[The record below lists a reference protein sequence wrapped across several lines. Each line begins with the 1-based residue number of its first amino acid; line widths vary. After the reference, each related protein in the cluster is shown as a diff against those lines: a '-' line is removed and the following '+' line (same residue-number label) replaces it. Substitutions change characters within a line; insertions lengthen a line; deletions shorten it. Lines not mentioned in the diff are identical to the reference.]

1 MSTPRT
7 PSKGPGARWGFKK
20 KMFGIS
26 ENHIELIK
34 KQEWAKGIPADELFW
49 NKLTEWVAQNLLPD
63 FVTKFTNLV
72 DSIITIDPDHS
83 EIEILELIAMR
94 LVESLGAVMASVRI
108 YDPDT
113 KQLLSYGSYPSEEG
127 TRASQIAIEGS
138 VAGRVITSG
147 HPYIV
152 PDIMNEELY
161 KDKSIVERKGVNSLM
176 AIPFEI
182 PRFFPHERNTTGVIQ
197 IYYSRKNR
205 IFATLEAQIANLM
218 SQRLGFVIAR
228 KKILLMQRVNEKKET
243 ILKLIFSK
251 MGSLEGVKMK
261 DIFNRLIPEL
271 ADIINIQSC
280 ALFSVTED
288 MANVILEAGY
298 PDSLS
303 FHGIGKS
310 FPIESEPAFELVL
323 GMKFTGHESPYEIVT
338 PSYLLVTD
346 PQQSR
351 LISENTKRLSLR
363 RNINSILYIP
373 LRSGEDI
380 THFMTFD
387 ALDQRKGYSAEEIEI
402 LLFLGRELMKAQ
414 RMERLDDILH
424 DFKNPAIAT
433 AGFARRVNAMIEQEF
448 APGPDS
454 KISRYVQIL
463 MEETSRL
470 QEMALSLSH
479 VGKEQAVDVTQ
490 VLKRRFEINEEAI
503 KEQLRQNITLEQGPF
518 EENIFIHC
526 YPLYLERILDNLLNN
541 ATKAIPLHGGKL
553 GISTYL
559 KDSYACIEVKNTG
572 AMPEDVRLQLLEGDA
587 KGRGFYIT
595 HKIIRVLK
603 GLIDI
608 SSEDDT
614 TVITL
619 KLPVYISGK

>member
-1 MSTPRT
+1 
-7 PSKGPGARWGFKK
+7 
-20 KMFGIS
+20 MFGIS

-34 KQEWAKGIPADELFW
+34 KQGWAVNAPVDDFFW
-49 NKLTEWVAQNLLPD
+49 AKLTEWIAQNLLPD
-63 FVTKFTNLV
+63 FLTKLTNLV

-83 EIEILELIAMR
+83 EREILELIAKR
-94 LVESLGAVMASVRI
+94 LVESLDAVLASVRI

-113 KQLLSYGSYPSEEG
+113 KQMLTYGSYPPEEKE
-127 TRASQIAIEGS
+127 RASQIAIEGS
-138 VAGRVITSG
+138 VAGKVITSG
-147 HPYIV
+147 KPFVV
-152 PDIMNEELY
+152 PDIMLEELY
-161 KDKSIVERKGVNSLM
+161 TDKSIVKRKGVNSLM

-197 IYYSRKNR
+197 VYYSQANR
-205 IFATLEAQIANLM
+205 VFAPLEAQIAGLM

-228 KKILLMQRVNEKKET
+228 KKILLMQKLNEKKET
-243 ILKLIFSK
+243 ILKQIFSR

-261 DIFNRLIPEL
+261 EIFNRLIPEL

-288 MANVILEAGY
+288 MTNVVLEAGY

-303 FHGIGKS
+303 FHGIGKIFS
-310 FPIESEPAFELVL
+310 IESEPSFELVL
-323 GMKFTGHESPYEIVT
+323 GLRYQEKESPYEIVT
-338 PSYLLVTD
+338 PSYVLVTD
-346 PQQSR
+346 PEKSS
-351 LISENTKRLSLR
+351 LISANTKRLSLK

-373 LRSGEDI
+373 LKSGDDI
-380 THFMTFD
+380 THFITFD

-402 LLFLGRELMKAQ
+402 LLFLGREVMKAQ

-433 AGFARRVNAMIEQEF
+433 AGFARRLNTMIEKEF
-448 APGPDS
+448 NPGVDS

-479 VGKEQAVDVTQ
+479 VGKEQAVDVTL
-490 VLKRRFEINEEAI
+490 VIKRRFEINKEAI
-503 KEQLRQNITLEQGPF
+503 KEQLRQNITLKEGPF
-518 EENIFIHC
+518 EESLFVYC

-541 ATKAIPLHGGKL
+541 ATKAIPLQGGKL
-553 GISTYL
+553 KISTYL
-559 KDSYACIEVKNTG
+559 EDGYACIEVANTG
-572 AMPEDVRLQLLEGDA
+572 AMSEDVRVKLLEGDA

-595 HKIIRVLK
+595 HKIIRLLK

-608 SSEDDT
+608 DSGEEDT

-619 KLPVYISGK
+619 KLPVYLIY

>member
-1 MSTPRT
+1 
-7 PSKGPGARWGFKK
+7 
-20 KMFGIS
+20 MFGIS
-26 ENHIELIK
+26 ENHIEQIK
-34 KQEWAKGIPADELFW
+34 KQEWAADAPMDGFFW
-49 NKLTEWVAQNLLPD
+49 PKLTEWIAQNLLPD
-63 FVTKFTNLV
+63 FVTKLTNLV

-83 EIEILELIAMR
+83 EREILELIAMR
-94 LVESLGAVMASVRI
+94 LVESLDAALASVRI

-113 KQLLSYGSYPSEEG
+113 KQMLSYGSYPSEEE

-138 VAGRVITSG
+138 VAGRVITTG
-147 HPYIV
+147 KPFIV

-161 KDKSIVERKGVNSLM
+161 TDKSIVERKGVNSLM

-197 IYYSRKNR
+197 IYYEQKNR
-205 IFATLEAQIANLM
+205 IFAPLEAQIAGLM

-228 KKILLMQRVNEKKET
+228 KKILVMQRMNEKKET
-243 ILKLIFSK
+243 ILKLIFSR

-288 MANVILEAGY
+288 MSKVVLEAGY

-310 FPIESEPAFELVL
+310 FSIESEPSFELVL
-323 GMKFTGHESPYEIVT
+323 GLRHPENESPYEIVT
-338 PSYLLVTD
+338 PSYVLVTD
-346 PQQSR
+346 PEKSN
-351 LISENTKRLSLR
+351 LISANTKRLSLR

-373 LRSGEDI
+373 LRSGDDI
-380 THFMTFD
+380 THFITFD

-433 AGFARRVNAMIEQEF
+433 AGFARRVHTMIEQEF
-448 APGPDS
+448 NPGEDS
-454 KISRYVQIL
+454 KISRYVRIL

-479 VGKEQAVDVTQ
+479 VGREQAVDATQ

-503 KEQLRQNITLEQGPF
+503 KEQLRQNITPTQGPF
-518 EENIFIHC
+518 EDNLFVYC

-541 ATKAIPLHGGKL
+541 ATKAIPLQGGRL

-559 KDSYACIEVKNTG
+559 KDGYACIEVTNTG
-572 AMPEDVRLQLLEGDA
+572 AMSEDVRLQLMEGDA

-595 HKIIRVLK
+595 HKIIRLLK

-608 SSEDDT
+608 SVEEDT
-614 TVITL
+614 TIITL

>member
-1 MSTPRT
+1 
-7 PSKGPGARWGFKK
+7 
-20 KMFGIS
+20 MFGIS
-26 ENHIELIK
+26 ENHIEKIK
-34 KQEWAKGIPADELFW
+34 KQEWAKDAPAGDVFW
-49 NKLTEWVAQNLLPD
+49 DKLTEWIAQKLLPD
-63 FVTKFTNLV
+63 FVTKLTNLV

-94 LVESLGAVMASVRI
+94 LVESLGAVLASVRI

-138 VAGRVITSG
+138 VAGRVITTGKSF
-147 HPYIV
+147 IV
-152 PDIMNEELY
+152 PDILNEELY
-161 KDKSIVERKGVNSLM
+161 TDKSIVERKGVNSLM

-197 IYYSRKNR
+197 IYYTQKNR
-205 IFATLEAQIANLM
+205 VFATLEAQIANLM

-288 MANVILEAGY
+288 MRNVVLEAGY

-310 FPIESEPAFELVL
+310 FTIESEPSFELVL
-323 GMKFTGHESPYEIVT
+323 GMRYAEHESPYEIVT
-338 PSYLLVTD
+338 PSYVLVID
-346 PQQSR
+346 PQKSD
-351 LISENTKRLSLR
+351 LISENTRRLSLR

-373 LRSGEDI
+373 LRSGDDI

-433 AGFARRVNAMIEQEF
+433 AGFARRVNAMIEKEF
-448 APGPDS
+448 NPGNDS
-454 KISRYVQIL
+454 KISQYVRIL

-479 VGKEQAVDVTQ
+479 VGREQAVDVTQ
-490 VLKRRFEINEEAI
+490 VMKRRFEINEEAI

-518 EENIFIHC
+518 EENLSIYC

-541 ATKAIPLHGGKL
+541 ATKVIPINGGKL
-553 GISTYL
+553 GVSTYL
-559 KDSYACIEVKNTG
+559 KDGQACIEVTNTG
-572 AMPEDVRLQLLEGDA
+572 TMSEDVRLQLLEGDA

-608 SSEDDT
+608 RTGEDNT
-614 TVITL
+614 TTITL

>member
-1 MSTPRT
+1 
-7 PSKGPGARWGFKK
+7 
-20 KMFGIS
+20 
-26 ENHIELIK
+26 
-34 KQEWAKGIPADELFW
+34 
-49 NKLTEWVAQNLLPD
+49 
-63 FVTKFTNLV
+63 
-72 DSIITIDPDHS
+72 
-83 EIEILELIAMR
+83 
-94 LVESLGAVMASVRI
+94 
-108 YDPDT
+108 
-113 KQLLSYGSYPSEEG
+113 
-127 TRASQIAIEGS
+127 
-138 VAGRVITSG
+138 
-147 HPYIV
+147 
-152 PDIMNEELY
+152 
-161 KDKSIVERKGVNSLM
+161 M

-197 IYYSRKNR
+197 IYYKQKNR
-205 IFATLEAQIANLM
+205 LFAPLEAQIAGLM

-228 KKILLMQRVNEKKET
+228 KKILVMQRMNEKKET
-243 ILKLIFSK
+243 ILKQIFSR

-288 MANVILEAGY
+288 MSNVVLEAGY

-310 FPIESEPAFELVL
+310 FSIQSEPSFELVL
-323 GMKFTGHESPYEIVT
+323 GLRYPENESPYEIVT
-338 PSYLLVTD
+338 PSYVLVTD
-346 PQQSR
+346 PEKSD
-351 LISENTKRLSLR
+351 LISSNTKKLSLR

-373 LRSGEDI
+373 LRSGDDI
-380 THFMTFD
+380 THFITFD

-433 AGFARRVNAMIEQEF
+433 AGFARRVHTMIEQELN
-448 APGPDS
+448 PGEDS
-454 KISRYVQIL
+454 KISQYVRIL

-479 VGKEQAVDVTQ
+479 VGKEQAVDITQ

-503 KEQLRQNITLEQGPF
+503 REQLRQNITLMQGPF
-518 EENIFIHC
+518 EENLFVYC

-541 ATKAIPLHGGKL
+541 ATKAVPLHGGRL

-559 KDSYACIEVKNTG
+559 KDGYACIEVTNTG
-572 AMPEDVRLQLLEGDA
+572 AMPEDVRLQLIEGDA

-595 HKIIRVLK
+595 HRIIRLLK

-608 SSEDDT
+608 SVEEDT
-614 TVITL
+614 TIITL

>member
-1 MSTPRT
+1 
-7 PSKGPGARWGFKK
+7 
-20 KMFGIS
+20 MFGIS

-34 KQEWAKGIPADELFW
+34 KQEWAANAPMDGFFW
-49 NKLTEWVAQNLLPD
+49 TKLTEWIAQNLLPD
-63 FVTKFTNLV
+63 FVTKLTNLV

-83 EIEILELIAMR
+83 EREILELIAMR
-94 LVESLGAVMASVRI
+94 LVESLDAVLASVRI

-113 KQLLSYGSYPSEEG
+113 KQMLSYGSFPSEEKE
-127 TRASQIAIEGS
+127 RASQIAIEGS
-138 VAGRVITSG
+138 VAGRVITTG
-147 HPYIV
+147 KPFIV
-152 PDIMNEELY
+152 PDIMHEDLY
-161 KDKSIVERKGVNSLM
+161 TDKRIVERKGVNSLM

-197 IYYSRKNR
+197 IYYKQKNR
-205 IFATLEAQIANLM
+205 LFAPLEAQIAGLM

-228 KKILLMQRVNEKKET
+228 KKILVMQRMNEKKET
-243 ILKLIFSK
+243 ILKQIFSR

-288 MANVILEAGY
+288 MSNVVLEAGY

-310 FPIESEPAFELVL
+310 FSIQSEPSFELVL
-323 GMKFTGHESPYEIVT
+323 GLRYPENESPYEIVT
-338 PSYLLVTD
+338 PSYVLVTD
-346 PQQSR
+346 PEKSD
-351 LISENTKRLSLR
+351 LISSNTKKLSLR

-373 LRSGEDI
+373 LRSGDDI
-380 THFMTFD
+380 THFITFD

-433 AGFARRVNAMIEQEF
+433 AGFARRVHTMIEQELN
-448 APGPDS
+448 PGEDS
-454 KISRYVQIL
+454 KISQYVRIL

-479 VGKEQAVDVTQ
+479 VGKEQAVDITQ

-503 KEQLRQNITLEQGPF
+503 REQLRQNITLMQGPF
-518 EENIFIHC
+518 EENLFVYC

-541 ATKAIPLHGGKL
+541 ATKAVPLHGGRL

-559 KDSYACIEVKNTG
+559 KDGYACIEVTNTG
-572 AMPEDVRLQLLEGDA
+572 AMPEDVRLQLIEGDA

-595 HKIIRVLK
+595 HRIIRLLK

-608 SSEDDT
+608 SVEEDT
-614 TVITL
+614 TIITL

>member
-1 MSTPRT
+1 
-7 PSKGPGARWGFKK
+7 
-20 KMFGIS
+20 MFGIS

-34 KQEWAKGIPADELFW
+34 KQEWALNAPSGDLFW
-49 NKLTEWVAQNLLPD
+49 NNLTEWIAKNLLPD
-63 FVTKFTNLV
+63 FVTKLTNLI

-83 EIEILELIAMR
+83 EREILEQIAIR
-94 LVESLGAVMASVRI
+94 LVESLDAVLASVRI

-113 KQLLSYGSYPSEEG
+113 KQLLSYGSYPSEEEN
-127 TRASQIAIEGS
+127 RASQIAIEGS
-138 VAGRVITSG
+138 VAGRVITTG
-147 HPYIV
+147 KAFIV
-152 PDIMNEELY
+152 PDIMKEELY
-161 KDKSIVERKGVNSLM
+161 TDKSIVERKGVNSLM

-197 IYYSRKNR
+197 VYYPQRNR
-205 IFATLEAQIANLM
+205 IFAPLESQIASLM

-228 KKILLMQRVNEKKET
+228 KKILVMQRMNEKKET
-243 ILKLIFSK
+243 ILKQIFSR

-271 ADIINIQSC
+271 ADIMNLQSC

-288 MANVILEAGY
+288 LKNVVLEAGY

-310 FPIESEPAFELVL
+310 FSLESEPSFEIVL
-323 GMKFTGHESPYEIVT
+323 GLRYPEDESPSEIIT
-338 PSYLLVTD
+338 PSYVLVTD
-346 PQQSR
+346 PQKSR
-351 LISENTKRLSLR
+351 LISPDTKKLSLR

-373 LRSGEDI
+373 LRSGDDI

-387 ALDQRKGYSAEEIEI
+387 AVDQRKGYSAEEIEI

-414 RMERLDDILH
+414 RMERLNDILH

-433 AGFARRVNAMIEQEF
+433 AGFARRVHNLIEKEF
-448 APGPDS
+448 NPGADS

-470 QEMALSLSH
+470 QEMAMSLSH
-479 VGKEQAVDVTQ
+479 VGKEQPVNVTQ
-490 VLKRRFEINEEAI
+490 VLKRRFEINKEAI
-503 KEQLRQNITLEQGPF
+503 KEQLRQNIALKEGPF
-518 EENIFIHC
+518 DENLFIYC
-526 YPLYLERILDNLLNN
+526 YPLFLERILDNLLNN
-541 ATKAIPLHGGKL
+541 ATKAIPIHGGKL
-553 GISTYL
+553 GVKTYQEN
-559 KDSYACIEVKNTG
+559 DYACIEVANSG
-572 AMPEDVRLQLLEGDA
+572 SISEDIRQQLLEGEA

-595 HKIIRVLK
+595 LRIIRLLK
-603 GLIDI
+603 GFIDI
-608 SSEDDT
+608 RGEEDM

-619 KLPVYISGK
+619 KLPAHIPDK